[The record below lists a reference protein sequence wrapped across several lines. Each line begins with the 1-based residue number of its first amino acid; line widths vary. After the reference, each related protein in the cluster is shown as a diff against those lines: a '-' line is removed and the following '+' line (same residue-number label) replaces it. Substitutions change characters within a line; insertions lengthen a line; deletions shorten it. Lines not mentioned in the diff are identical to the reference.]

1 MHGSRIDIR
10 DLLMPSVIGW
20 TAAVLTGV
28 VGILLAKAM
37 RLPDLRAAQ
46 ATLGLFGLAG
56 GLSHARL
63 IRSAGGMVSVSDTTI
78 LSLTWAVVSIGAVT
92 PLFFTSALPLKLAV
106 LTFYCF
112 AAAGAVG
119 GTATALILAF
129 SFDDGRSRDWIPGM
143 VSWGFSFGIAAV
155 ASSTVSEAAP
165 RILPQPVAWALAFG
179 IMAVILGCGSA
190 YALASY
196 LRSGSATSPAP
207 YRVRSS
213 AATAGGSGRL
223 YLLSLFLLVVPFFL
237 NDFANIYVTDWRL
250 WLVIDYLAVK
260 LFPLIVVVWL
270 IRTGK
275 MRPVE
280 FGLTPQPPGSFVI
293 VFLIAALAGTFIDQ
307 NGILLFGSLPG
318 YPALGRIPVIE
329 NRFWNWVDL
338 TSGLIMVGFF
348 EELVF
353 RGYIYR
359 VFSRYTENRLVIVPV
374 SAVVFGLIH
383 WSGGSVQVL
392 TATAVGAL
400 FMILYIRTRSLPAV
414 MLAHFAVNFIDFA
427 GIIPREIF
435 RYL

>member
-28 VGILLAKAM
+28 AGILLAKWLK
-37 RLPDLRAAQ
+37 LPDLRAAQ

-56 GLSHARL
+56 GISHARL
-63 IRSAGGMVSVSDTTI
+63 IRSAGGTVSVSDATI
-78 LSLTWAVVSIGAVT
+78 LSLTWAIVSIGAVT

-143 VSWGFSFGIAAV
+143 IAWGFSFGIAA
-155 ASSTVSEAAP
+155 TVSSGLSETAG
-165 RILPQPVAWALAFG
+165 RFLPQPVAWALAFG

-190 YALASY
+190 YALSSY
-196 LRSGSATSPAP
+196 LRSEAGAPSPLPLDRPMAP
-207 YRVRSS
+207 
-213 AATAGGSGRL
+213 AAAEHARA
-223 YLLSLFLLVVPFFL
+223 YLPALLLVVPFFL

-260 LFPLIVVVWL
+260 LLPLIVVVWL

-275 MRPVE
+275 MRPVD
-280 FGLTPQPPGSFVI
+280 FGLTLQPPGAFIV

-307 NGILLFGSLPG
+307 NGTLIFGSLPG

-338 TSGLIMVGFF
+338 TAGLILVGFF
-348 EELVF
+348 EELIF
-353 RGYIYR
+353 RGYLYR
-359 VFSRYTENRLVIVPV
+359 VLSRYTQNRLVIVPV

-392 TATAVGAL
+392 TAAAVGAL
-400 FMILYIRTRSLPAV
+400 FMALYIRTRSLPAI
-414 MLAHFAVNFIDFA
+414 MLAHVAVNFIDFA